1 VKLPVVI
8 APPASSGSPYIAWC
22 PLEGFAVSGA
32 GSSPEEAIEDFR
44 LAWADWLALV
54 VEAEGAPPIVPDV
67 RLVDL
72 DLVEA
77 TAPR

>member
-1 VKLPVVI
+1 LKLPVVI
-8 APPASSGSPYIAWC
+8 DPPASPGSPYVAWC
-22 PLEGFAVSGA
+22 PLEGFAVAGA
-32 GSSPEEAIEDFR
+32 GSSPEEAIDDFR
-44 LAWADWLALV
+44 RAWTDWLALV
-54 VEAEGAPPIVPDV
+54 VEAEGAPPTVPDV